1 MAALR
6 PGASRFDDPAG
17 FDDPVGFDDLAGF
30 FDDALGEAFEVFRAT
45 ALAFRAGLTPLRAA
59 TSPSPTLV
67 AAMDDAIAAKAADAK
82 AFFSRAFEP
91 RPARDGFFTGYY
103 QPVVEASRE
112 RAPGFETPLLGAP
125 LDADG
130 APWRGPLPERA
141 AIEDG
146 ALSRLSRPVVWLRDA
161 VEAFM
166 IQVQGGALARL
177 ADGALMRLVYAGR
190 NGRAYR
196 SIGRLLIERG
206 EIAEPDMSLSRLKG
220 WIRAHGQAP
229 DAPGGRLMRENPSYV
244 FFRAEPCAGLDCGQI
259 GGAGV
264 ELTPL
269 RSLAVDRSLYAYGT
283 LVWVDVDLPAAAGGR
298 LRRLFVAQD
307 VGSAIVGPGRG
318 DIFFGS
324 GEAAG
329 EKAGATRR
337 AGVFVALSPVG
348 ERSRAP

>member
-1 MAALR
+1 MAAVLR
-6 PGASRFDDPAG
+6 PGASRFADPAG
-17 FDDPVGFDDLAGF
+17 LDDLAGF
-30 FDDALGEAFEVFRAT
+30 FDDALEEAFEVFRAM
-45 ALAFRAGLTPLRAA
+45 ALAFRAGLPPLRAA
-59 TSPSPTLV
+59 AAPSPALV
-67 AAMDDAIAAKAADAK
+67 TAMDDAIAAKAADAK
-82 AFFSRAFEP
+82 AFLSRAFEP
-91 RPARDGFFTGYY
+91 RLAQDGFFTGYY

-112 RAPGFETPLLGAP
+112 RAPGFEAPLLGP
-125 LDADG
+125 PHDADG
-130 APWRGPLPERA
+130 APWRGPLLARA

-190 NGRAYR
+190 NGLAYR

-206 EIAEPDMSLSRLKG
+206 EIAEPDMSLSTLKG

-244 FFRAEPCAGLDCGQI
+244 FFRAKPCAAGANCGQI

-329 EKAGATRR
+329 EKAGATRH
-337 AGVFVALSPVG
+337 AGVFVALSPSG
-348 ERSRAP
+348 GRSRAP